1 MRRFLIHL
9 AIVGHER
16 ESNATVLN
24 DVAKDFMKYFMQPK
38 VMNENLK
45 AGLGRW
51 APAIPQIVK
60 DDPWWFSD
68 EMPCLKPYITQI
80 AVNPTVP
87 LYNAFSP
94 AWGQCDAEQ
103 IWGQAHADV
112 IKNGMTPAAAID
124 KAFKRCNQIFAK
136 IVI

>member
-1 MRRFLIHL
+1 
-9 AIVGHER
+9 
-16 ESNATVLN
+16 
-24 DVAKDFMKYFMQPK
+24 MKYFMQPK

-68 EMPCLKPYITQI
+68 EMPCLKPYITEI
-80 AVNPTVP
+80 ALNPTVP
-87 LYNAFSP
+87 LYNAFTP

-112 IKNGMTPAAAID
+112 IKSGMKPADAID
-124 KAFKRCNQIFAK
+124 KAFKRCNEIFAK
-136 IVI
+136 ITI